1 MFPDHRLD
9 PYRPAAPVL
18 LAVQSVLALSVLVP
32 ADLAAHCFPAVRL
45 VRVLV
50 VQLVH
55 AHPVLRV
62 VPDLMESDP
71 ALLMVPALR
80 VLLLVPEG
88 RVRSNLRRCSQCCC
102 C

>member
-32 ADLAAHCFPAVRL
+32 ADLAAHCFPAVQAVQVL
-45 VRVLV
+45 AVQPDRVL
-50 VQLVH
+50 
-55 AHPVLRV
+55 PVLRV
-62 VPDLMESDP
+62 VPDLMELDP
-71 ALLMVPALR
+71 DRLMVPALR

-88 RVRSNLRRCSQCCC
+88 RVRSNMRRCSQRCCC
-102 C
+102 

>member
-1 MFPDHRLD
+1 VV
-9 PYRPAAPVL
+9 PVL
-18 LAVQSVLALSVLVP
+18 LAVPAVRVLFALVP
-32 ADLAAHCFPAVRL
+32 ADLAAHCFPAVRR

-71 ALLMVPALR
+71 DRLMVPVLR

-88 RVRSNLRRCSQCCC
+88 RVRLNLRQCNQRCCC
-102 C
+102 